1 MNRSML
7 LGRYYPGDSLIHRLD
22 PRLKFCLVVV
32 LMVTILIPNRPFPLL
47 LVALG
52 SLVLIFLSKLP
63 TKELVAS
70 LRPIMFIVIFAFAIN
85 LFSGKGDL
93 IFSFSFIKIR
103 DQALKNAILMAG
115 RLIFL
120 VIDTSLLISLTTTS
134 LELSDAIES
143 LLSPLQ
149 RLGFPAHEI
158 AMMMSIALRFVPTL
172 VDETDKII
180 KAQSSRGANYDVGGF
195 LNKAR
200 GYTTIIVPLFVSC
213 FRRAY
218 DLALAME
225 ARCYRGGEG
234 RTKLKE
240 LHFKP
245 LDLIFACLFCL
256 ACGLILWVNYQFPN
270 LL

>member
-1 MNRSML
+1 MNRSMI

-22 PRLKFCLVVV
+22 PRLKFCLVII
-32 LMVTILIPNRPFPLL
+32 LMVTILTPSHPLPVILIALASLL
-47 LVALG
+47 LVTLA
-52 SLVLIFLSKLP
+52 KLP
-63 TKELVAS
+63 AKELLVS
-70 LRPIMFIVIFAFAIN
+70 LRPILFIVIFAFVIN

-93 IFSFSFIKIR
+93 IFSFHFIKIR
-103 DQALKNAILMAG
+103 DLALKNAILMAA

-120 VIDTSLLISLTTTS
+120 VMDTSLLISLTTTS
-134 LELSDAIES
+134 LELADAIES
-143 LLSPLQ
+143 LFKPLQ
-149 RLGFPAHEI
+149 RIGFPAHEI

-172 VDETDKII
+172 VYETDKIM

-195 LNKAR
+195 ISKAR

-218 DLALAME
+218 ELALAME
-225 ARCYRGGEG
+225 SRCYRGGEG

-240 LHFKP
+240 LELKP
-245 LDLIFACLFCL
+245 LDVLFACLFCL
-256 ACGLILWVNYQFPN
+256 VCGLILWVNYQLPN